1 MIRCCVAEPLVR
13 TRLGA
18 FPPIITAPSHLSR
31 FTNFG
36 HRVCVQSV
44 CWEQEALLQS
54 LNKPPTHMQERE
66 RQGKKRE
73 EKGREQKEKRKKRIS
88 HIFYYFIFTICF
100 SKAEEIVHNLQVSR
114 QRFAACIVPQMFLL
128 NLFVLSSP
136 LCIILSRMCCLH
148 KEELFCSA
156 LPENCTIKIKD
167 RSYCKKTSSQMCQNN
182 FQNGCHFIR

>member
-54 LNKPPTHMQERE
+54 VNKPPTHMQERE

-73 EKGREQKEKRKKRIS
+73 GKKRKENKRRKERKGF
-88 HIFYYFIFTICF
+88 HIFFIILFSLYVSTPKRKRLFIICKCPGKGLLPVLYHRCF
-100 SKAEEIVHNLQVSR
+100 S
-114 QRFAACIVPQMFLL
+114 
-128 NLFVLSSP
+128 
-136 LCIILSRMCCLH
+136 
-148 KEELFCSA
+148 
-156 LPENCTIKIKD
+156 
-167 RSYCKKTSSQMCQNN
+167 
-182 FQNGCHFIR
+182 